1 MSDDSKPTINISRGK
16 RSRKRSTSASKAEST
31 SGSGLGLGLN
41 EVATGLASG
50 VRNAWL
56 AGLGALSMAEQ
67 VGSQVFDA
75 LVEEGKSWERQRR
88 ETTEAVAKKLD
99 QLRGESAQVAEEAGE
114 AAQERVRSEVNTAL
128 ESIGVPSRSDL
139 DDLRGQVED
148 LTDRLETLS
157 AELQKEDVEG

>member
-1 MSDDSKPTINISRGK
+1 MSDDTKPTINISRGK
-16 RSRKRSTSASKAEST
+16 RSRKRSSSTSKTKST
-31 SGSGLGLGLN
+31 SGGGLGLN
-41 EVATGLASG
+41 DVATGLASG

-67 VGSQVFDA
+67 VGAQVFDA

-88 ETTEAVAKKLD
+88 ETTEAVAKKID
-99 QLRGESAQVAEEAGE
+99 QLRGESTQAAEEAGE
-114 AAQERVRSEVNTAL
+114 AAQKRVRNEVNTAL

-139 DDLRGQVED
+139 DDLRGRVEE

-157 AELQKEDVEG
+157 SELQEKEVKG